1 MYLIISYIRIA
12 NGYVLGDVENKEF
25 LISTNEYKYLKDT
38 INSLE
43 STVEVKFNTME
54 LLLLADYLLG
64 LTSYTYNTKIF
75 KNWVDIKMV
84 IKEIIYQVDSKT
96 SSDIRNDDILLSGLL
111 NHIKPMVYRT
121 INGLSIEKELYFQ
134 SIEENFELYKVVKES
149 LKLLEDLINVKFND
163 AEVAL
168 FTIHFL
174 AAIRRNEDNVIKFKK
189 ILLVCGGGIWYIS
202 NCKKYFRGK
211 L

>member
-1 MYLIISYIRIA
+1 M
-12 NGYVLGDVENKEF
+12 
-25 LISTNEYKYLKDT
+25 
-38 INSLE
+38 
-43 STVEVKFNTME
+43 
-54 LLLLADYLLG
+54 LADYLLG

-121 INGLSIEKELYFQ
+121 KNGLSIEKELYFQ

-189 ILLVCGGGIWYIS
+189 ILLVCGGDMVHQQ
-202 NCKKYFRGK
+202 